1 MLDKI
6 VKVIENV
13 SNGFKEF
20 IIENGTN
27 PVLWMVLFFGG
38 VLIFW
43 AVYNYLHKNG

>member
-6 VKVIENV
+6 VEIISSLAKN
-13 SNGFKEF
+13 FKGF

-43 AVYNYLHKNG
+43 TVYNSLHKNG